1 MADKKKKLLY
11 CANCGKEIEDE
22 YVMVGDNYLQANF
35 FEEQDGSDNIF
46 CDTGCMGISLS
57 VMHISKEDDEWP
69 LENSENEAEKDVEDS
84 ENT

>member
-1 MADKKKKLLY
+1 MSKKKKTLY

-22 YVMVGDNYLQANF
+22 YVMVGDNYLQVNYF
-35 FEEQDGSDNIF
+35 DEYDGSDNIF
-46 CDTGCMGISLS
+46 CNTGCMASSLS

-69 LENSENEAEKDVEDS
+69 LENSENEAEKDVEYS

>member
-1 MADKKKKLLY
+1 
-11 CANCGKEIEDE
+11 
-22 YVMVGDNYLQANF
+22 MVGDNYLQANF

-57 VMHISKEDDEWP
+57 VMFISKDVEEWP
-69 LENSENEAEKDVEDS
+69 SENSENEAKKDVEYS

>member
-1 MADKKKKLLY
+1 MDKQKKTLH

-22 YVMVGDNYLQANF
+22 YVMIGDNYLQTQYF
-35 FEEQDGSDNIF
+35 DEQDGSDNIF
-46 CDTGCMGISLS
+46 CDNECMASSLS